1 MVATMRQVA
10 DGTIAP
16 GEAVKAYHGELQKR
30 KIKPARALE
39 DDLVVTEAPLKA
51 G

>member
-1 MVATMRQVA
+1 MRQVA

-16 GEAVKAYHGELQKR
+16 AEAVKAYHSELQKR
-30 KIKPARALE
+30 KIKPARSLD
-39 DDLVVTEAPLKA
+39 DDLVVTEAPLKT